1 MNNSN
6 NEYQKEKITANYIP
20 LAIYREIAAHL
31 KQIEGVEI
39 NFIPQTSPTFDYNY
53 SQINGFELSY
63 PVNLNSY
70 EKQSLN
76 NILNYYSEKTQS
88 FSREF
93 IN

>member
-1 MNNSN
+1 MNNHN

-39 NFIPQTSPTFDYNY
+39 NFIPQTSRKFDYNY
-53 SQINGFELSY
+53 SQISGFELSY
-63 PVNLNSY
+63 PANLNPY

-76 NILNYYSEKTQS
+76 NILNYYSEKTKS
-88 FSREF
+88 FTRE
-93 IN
+93 IIS